1 MDGNEVHDRW
11 ATRTG
16 AYSPAY
22 YAYYGPNETSDR
34 IRRTLDRVVSYDADV
49 LELGCSSGRH
59 LAHLREHGY
68 ENLYG
73 VDINDAAFDVMA
85 DAYPDLADAGTFYRS
100 AIEDVVRDA
109 GDDAFDVVYSVETL
123 QHLHPEA
130 EWVFDELTRLAE
142 TLLIT
147 AETDARRA
155 TDSNSSAKERA
166 DDRPPTTENS
176 TDESESTACETRTV
190 DGIPLYVRDW
200 RRIFTERGWVEL
212 ERDATA
218 LEYHTIRAFRSPSPS
233 GID

>member
-22 YAYYGPNETSDR
+22 YAYYGPNETSER
-34 IRRTLDRVVSYDADV
+34 IRRTLDRVVSHDADV

-85 DAYPDLADAGTFYRS
+85 GAYPDLDDTGTFYRS
-100 AIEDVVRDA
+100 SIEDVVRDTE
-109 GDDAFDVVYSVETL
+109 DDAFDVVYSVETL

-130 EWVFDELTRLAE
+130 EWVFGELTRLAR
-142 TLLIT
+142 TLLVT
-147 AETDARRA
+147 AETDAERA
-155 TDSNSSAKERA
+155 NGSNSSAKERA
-166 DDRPPTTENS
+166 DDRPITE
-176 TDESESTACETRTV
+176 DGARDPKSTARETRTV

-200 RRIFTERGWVEL
+200 RRIFTDRGWVEL

-218 LEYHTIRAFRSPSPS
+218 LEYHTIRAFRSPSAS
-233 GID
+233 RTD